1 MSIEVLKFSASW
13 CGPCKELTKTLEGV
27 EGIKNI
33 DVNENMELSA
43 QYGVRNIPLLV
54 FLKQGKELGRI
65 SGAISKEKYE
75 EILNDYTLN
84 Q

>member
-1 MSIEVLKFSASW
+1 MSIEVLKFSATW
-13 CGPCKELTKTLEGV
+13 CNPCKVLAKNLEGV

-54 FLKQGKELGRI
+54 FLKQGKELGRM
-65 SGAISKEKYE
+65 SGVITKEKYE
-75 EILNDYTLN
+75 EILNEYNLN

>member
-1 MSIEVLKFSASW
+1 MSIEVLKFSATW
-13 CGPCKELTKTLEGV
+13 CGPCKVLAKNLEGV

-54 FLKQGKELGRI
+54 FLSQGKEIGRM
-65 SGAISKEKYE
+65 SGVITKEKYE
-75 EILNDYTLN
+75 EILNNYNLN

>member
-1 MSIEVLKFSASW
+1 MSIEVLKFSATW
-13 CGPCKELTKTLEGV
+13 CGPCKVLAKNLEGV

-54 FLKQGKELGRI
+54 FLSQGKEIGRM
-65 SGAISKEKYE
+65 SGVITKKKYE
-75 EILNDYTLN
+75 EILNEYNLN

>member
-1 MSIEVLKFSASW
+1 MSIEVLKFSATW
-13 CGPCKELTKTLEGV
+13 CEPCKVLAKNLEGV
-27 EGIKNI
+27 EGIRNI

-54 FLKQGKELGRI
+54 FLKQGKELGRM
-65 SGAISKEKYE
+65 SGAITKEKYE
-75 EILNDYTLN
+75 EILNEYNLN